1 MARRRQLIQ
10 ATVILLATW
19 FLVNSSALAVPAPTS
34 APAPSPPP
42 PATGTLC
49 IPHERDA
56 LLAFKAGL
64 TDPGNYLS
72 SWRGE
77 DDCCQWTGIECSN
90 RTGHVI
96 KLQIKSNSATDDQ
109 TISGP
114 LGGNIS
120 SSLLNLR
127 HMKHLDL
134 SWNNFGGKPIPEF
147 IGGLKSLT
155 HLLLSN
161 SHFGGRIPP
170 HLGNLSNLISLDLST
185 QWESCYSPDLA
196 WVSNLR
202 NLGYLAMNDVDLS
215 AAIDWAHAV
224 NMLRS
229 LTTLE
234 LETCGLQN
242 IMPPP
247 LHPNLTSLRALYLGY
262 NSFNSSFGAKY
273 LLWDLPSVQ
282 YVSLSSCGIR
292 GPIPA
297 AAGNLTSVMS
307 LSLDRNTFTG
317 VVPST
322 FKKLKKL
329 QVLKLW
335 DNSISGNLED
345 ILNILPANE
354 LQALYLDNNN
364 LTGSIPA
371 QIDQFSSLSKL
382 QLSNN
387 KISGEIPVGIRELKN
402 LTELWLDSNNLNG
415 TLTQD
420 HFTNLTSLQVLWL
433 SGNSIKMLVNN
444 TWNAPFQLISASF
457 RSCILGP
464 QFPSWIMLPT
474 LDTLDISN
482 TSIHDSIP
490 FQFWIKMYTVQVLD
504 LSENKIVGRLPTY
517 SLFGNMQGV
526 ILDISSNQ
534 LVGPIP
540 TLPPNLAY
548 LDLSGNNLSGVLPS
562 DTGAPALAILMLFN
576 NSFSG
581 TIPCS
586 LFELQQ
592 LEFLDLSDN
601 QLNGTLPNC
610 PGAPRTSKLT
620 MLNLN
625 NNNLSG
631 EFPSFLQ
638 RCKELNFLDL
648 AYNNFSGS
656 IPTWISSKLPDLAFL
671 RLRSNMFSGGIPDDL
686 TRMKGLQ
693 YLDIASNNI
702 SGKIPISLGN
712 LIAMAHTPDEQGAL
726 YKIVTYRIVS
736 VYRWTNAYSDSLS
749 VVTKGQQLEYTTGIA
764 YMVNIDLSC
773 NSLTGRIPE
782 EIGTLA
788 ALKSLNLSWN
798 HLSDIIPQSIGELQA
813 VESFDLSHNDLSGE
827 IPTSLADLTSLA
839 HLNLSYN
846 NLIGTIPSGNQLRAL
861 DDQTSIYIGNPGL
874 CGPPVSRNCPGTET
888 TPRVPQDQHEGMS
901 DVLPLYLGIG
911 SGFVTGLW
919 VVFCGFLFKRNWR
932 ICCFSFSDRVY
943 DWVYLQVAL
952 RWASLT
958 RKNQ

>member
-1 MARRRQLIQ
+1 MTRRRQLIQ

-19 FLVNSSALAVPAPTS
+19 FLGNSSALAVPVPRSSPS
-34 APAPSPPP
+34 APPPG
-42 PATGTLC
+42 ATTGTLC
-49 IPHERDA
+49 IPRERDA
-56 LLAFKAGL
+56 LLAVKASF
-64 TDPGNYLS
+64 TDRGNYLS

-77 DDCCQWTGIECSN
+77 DDCCQWAGVECSN

-96 KLQIKSNSATDDQ
+96 ALQINGYTATDNPFARGA
-109 TISGP
+109 I
-114 LGGNIS
+114 GGNIS
-120 SSLLNLR
+120 SSLLILR
-127 HMKHLDL
+127 HLRYLDL
-134 SWNNFGGKPIPEF
+134 SWNDFGGKPIPEF

-155 HLLLSN
+155 DLVLTRS
-161 SHFGGRIPP
+161 SFGGRIPP
-170 HLGNLSNLISLDLST
+170 HLGNLSNLINLDLSN
-185 QWESCYSPDLA
+185 QLASCYSPDLA
-196 WVSNLR
+196 WLSKLR
-202 NLGYLAMNDVDLS
+202 KLQYIDMSVVDLS
-215 AAIDWAHAV
+215 AAVDWAHAV
-224 NMLRS
+224 NMLPS
-229 LTTLE
+229 LVTLA
-234 LETCGLQN
+234 LESCGLQN
-242 IMPPP
+242 TMAPP
-247 LHPNLTSLRALYLGY
+247 LHSNLTSLERMALGS

-335 DNSISGNLED
+335 DNSISGNIQDLLH
-345 ILNILPANE
+345 ILAVDE
-354 LQALYLDNNN
+354 LQELYLQNNN

-371 QIDQFSSLSKL
+371 QIDQFNSLSKL

-387 KISGEIPVGIRELKN
+387 KISGEIPVSIGGLKK
-402 LTELWLDSNNLNG
+402 LRELWLDSNKLNG
-415 TLTQD
+415 TLTED
-420 HFTNLTSLQVLWL
+420 HFSNLTSLQDLWL
-433 SGNSIKMLVNN
+433 SGNSIKMLVND

-474 LDTLDISN
+474 LETLDISN

-490 FQFWIKMYTVQVLD
+490 FQFWITMYTVQVLD
-504 LSENKIVGRLPTY
+504 LSENKIVGRLPT
-517 SLFGNMQGV
+517 SFLFNYMQGF

-540 TLPPNLAY
+540 TLPPSLAY

-562 DTGAPALAILMLFN
+562 DIGAPALAILMLFN

-601 QLNGTLPNC
+601 KLNGTLPNC
-610 PGAPRTSKLT
+610 RGAPRTSNLT

-625 NNNLSG
+625 TNNLSG

-638 RCKELNFLDL
+638 RCKELKFLDL

-656 IPTWISSKLPDLAFL
+656 IPTWIRSKLPDLALL
-671 RLRSNMFSGGIPDDL
+671 RLRSNMFSGGIPDEL

-702 SGKIPISLGN
+702 SGKIPISVGN
-712 LIAMAHTPDEQGAL
+712 LISMAHTLNKAPFT
-726 YKIVTYRIVS
+726 K
-736 VYRWTNAYSDSLS
+736 LS
-749 VVTKGQQLEYTTGIA
+749 
-764 YMVNIDLSC
+764 
-773 NSLTGRIPE
+773 
-782 EIGTLA
+782 
-788 ALKSLNLSWN
+788 
-798 HLSDIIPQSIGELQA
+798 
-813 VESFDLSHNDLSGE
+813 
-827 IPTSLADLTSLA
+827 
-839 HLNLSYN
+839 
-846 NLIGTIPSGNQLRAL
+846 
-861 DDQTSIYIGNPGL
+861 
-874 CGPPVSRNCPGTET
+874 
-888 TPRVPQDQHEGMS
+888 
-901 DVLPLYLGIG
+901 PLG
-911 SGFVTGLW
+911 
-919 VVFCGFLFKRNWR
+919 
-932 ICCFSFSDRVY
+932 
-943 DWVYLQVAL
+943 
-952 RWASLT
+952 
-958 RKNQ
+958 